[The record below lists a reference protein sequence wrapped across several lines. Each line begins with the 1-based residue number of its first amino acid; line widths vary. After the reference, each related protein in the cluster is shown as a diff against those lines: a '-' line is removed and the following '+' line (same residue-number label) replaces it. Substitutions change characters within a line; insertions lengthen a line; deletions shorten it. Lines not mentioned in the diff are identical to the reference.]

1 MRFNSLISCLT
12 CATSAEGWWEVSTKN
27 DFTIFEDGKQQDVK
41 IFQSYETDL
50 PLTIELA
57 DRCRREPGNL
67 IETERN
73 AAYQF
78 FGSVLRKQD
87 LAFLIS
93 FGSEAELLQDY
104 TNSATLLR
112 RGLEGLQV
120 NSDVGGLHPGPVPTI
135 SQPRGT
141 ILYDAVYL
149 AASDQLKGQVGRK
162 VLVLITDGEDQGSR
176 YKIAQAIEAAQR
188 ADAILYGFYYVDRA
202 FYYGHGLVF
211 GGVSDSELRRM
222 SEETGGHVFHV
233 DRKLTLQDAFSEL
246 QNEMR
251 SQYAIGYTST
261 NANKD
266 GTFRK
271 IEIKTNN
278 KDWKVQARKGY
289 YASSNTLENSLGAD
303 IRISVRH
310 NRRRRDCHRAPAGN
324 VLRDGLSRR
333 SSAGCDGRGVP
344 SVVASEN
351 GSGRVPGVAGGSSG
365 WIYRGGPGFVADGL
379 AAAHGGSRLAARE
392 YSECLLGS
400 GQPETGAGAA
410 TDGAGAGVVQGQSH
424 SRSHP
429 AFEQCRPAV
438 IREVGISG
446 DQ

>member
-1 MRFNSLISCLT
+1 MLLAPGVPLSLAQDEPTIKVEVQLVNILFNVRDKRGGLIGSLN
-12 CATSAEGWWEVSTKN
+12 KD
-27 DFTIFEDGKQQDVK
+27 DFTIFEDGKQQEIK
-41 IFQSYETDL
+41 YFNRETDL
-50 PLTIELA
+50 PLTIGLLIDVSA
-57 DRCRREPGNL
+57 SQGNL
-67 IETERN
+67 IEIEKN
-73 AAYQF
+73 AAYQV
-78 FGSVLRKQD
+78 FGAVLRKLD
-87 LAFLIS
+87 LAVLIS
-93 FGSEAELLQDY
+93 FGADAELLQDY

-233 DRKLTLQDAFSEL
+233 DRKLTLQEAFTEL

-271 IEIKTNN
+271 IEIRTNN

-289 YASSNTLENSLGAD
+289 YASK
-303 IRISVRH
+303 
-310 NRRRRDCHRAPAGN
+310 
-324 VLRDGLSRR
+324 
-333 SSAGCDGRGVP
+333 
-344 SVVASEN
+344 
-351 GSGRVPGVAGGSSG
+351 
-365 WIYRGGPGFVADGL
+365 
-379 AAAHGGSRLAARE
+379 
-392 YSECLLGS
+392 
-400 GQPETGAGAA
+400 
-410 TDGAGAGVVQGQSH
+410 
-424 SRSHP
+424 
-429 AFEQCRPAV
+429 
-438 IREVGISG
+438 
-446 DQ
+446 

>member
-1 MRFNSLISCLT
+1 VSAMLLAPGVPATFAQDEPTIKVDVSVVNILFNVRDKRGGLIGNLN
-12 CATSAEGWWEVSTKN
+12 KD
-27 DFTIFEDGKQQDVK
+27 DFTIFEDGKQQDIK
-41 IFQSYETDL
+41 YFNRETDL
-50 PLTIELA
+50 PLTIGLLIDVSA
-57 DRCRREPGNL
+57 SQGNL
-67 IETERN
+67 IDIERN

-93 FGSEAELLQDY
+93 FGADAELLQDY

-112 RGLEGLQV
+112 RGLEGLKV

-176 YKIAQAIEAAQR
+176 YKIAQAIESAQR
-188 ADAILYGFYYVDRA
+188 ADAIIYGFYYVDRA

-222 SEETGGHVFHV
+222 AEETGGHVFHV

-251 SQYAIGYTST
+251 SQYAIGYVPNNS
-261 NANKD
+261 NKD
-266 GTFRK
+266 GTFRR

-289 YASSNTLENSLGAD
+289 YASK
-303 IRISVRH
+303 
-310 NRRRRDCHRAPAGN
+310 
-324 VLRDGLSRR
+324 
-333 SSAGCDGRGVP
+333 
-344 SVVASEN
+344 
-351 GSGRVPGVAGGSSG
+351 
-365 WIYRGGPGFVADGL
+365 
-379 AAAHGGSRLAARE
+379 
-392 YSECLLGS
+392 
-400 GQPETGAGAA
+400 
-410 TDGAGAGVVQGQSH
+410 
-424 SRSHP
+424 
-429 AFEQCRPAV
+429 
-438 IREVGISG
+438 
-446 DQ
+446 

>member
-1 MRFNSLISCLT
+1 MRSISILLVAAMLLAPGVPVMLAQDDTTIKVEVQLVNILFNVRDKRGGLVGSLN
-12 CATSAEGWWEVSTKN
+12 KD
-27 DFTIFEDGKQQDVK
+27 DFTIFEDGKQQEVK
-41 IFQSYETDL
+41 YFNRETDL
-50 PLTIELA
+50 PLTIGLLIDVSA
-57 DRCRREPGNL
+57 SQGNL
-67 IETERN
+67 IDIERN

-93 FGSEAELLQDY
+93 FGSDAELLQDY
-104 TNSATLLR
+104 TNSAALLR
-112 RGLEGLQV
+112 KGLEGLQV

-162 VLVLITDGEDQGSR
+162 VLILITDGEDQGSR

-188 ADAILYGFYYVDRA
+188 ADAIIYGFYYVDRA
-202 FYYGHGLVF
+202 FYYGHGMVF

-222 SEETGGHVFHV
+222 AEETGGHNFHV
-233 DRKLTLQDAFSEL
+233 DRKMTLQDAFSEL

-261 NANKD
+261 NATRD

-289 YASSNTLENSLGAD
+289 YASK
-303 IRISVRH
+303 
-310 NRRRRDCHRAPAGN
+310 
-324 VLRDGLSRR
+324 
-333 SSAGCDGRGVP
+333 
-344 SVVASEN
+344 
-351 GSGRVPGVAGGSSG
+351 
-365 WIYRGGPGFVADGL
+365 
-379 AAAHGGSRLAARE
+379 
-392 YSECLLGS
+392 
-400 GQPETGAGAA
+400 
-410 TDGAGAGVVQGQSH
+410 
-424 SRSHP
+424 
-429 AFEQCRPAV
+429 
-438 IREVGISG
+438 
-446 DQ
+446 